1 MSIKKTIITLSII
14 SAFTAPAFAEV
25 AEVNFAYQTG
35 WAYLPLHVM
44 KDQKLVEKHAKAL
57 GVEVKANYKTLGTP
71 SIINDAMNAGT
82 VEYGAVGIP
91 SLITLNDK
99 TKGQYKAFGSI
110 VALPMYLNT
119 TTNYKSICDFKD
131 TDKIALPSIKVSVQA
146 VTLQMATKQQCSDPF
161 KLDKNTISSTHPD
174 GYTSLMSGTVQAHFT
189 SPPFQ
194 FIELKNE
201 KVHKML
207 SSYDVLGGKT
217 SFISLVGKES
227 FAQSNPKVNQATYLA
242 LIEAQEWITKNHWE
256 ATKLYFSVET
266 PKNEDMNDVMKQLT
280 SQEVEFTATPQGFSK
295 YSNFMNEVGTIKSKP
310 NWKDLTFPYIHSK
323 KGS

>member
-1 MSIKKTIITLSII
+1 MNKKLITLMLATI
-14 SAFTAPAFAEV
+14 FTGTAFAEV

-71 SIINDAMNAGT
+71 AMINDAMNNGDIQA
-82 VEYGAVGIP
+82 GAVGIP

-99 TKGQYKAFGSI
+99 TKGQYKSYGSI

-119 TTNYKSICDFKD
+119 TTNYKSICDFKEG
-131 TDKIALPSIKVSVQA
+131 DKIALPSIKVSVQA
-146 VTLQMATKQQCSDPF
+146 VTLQMAAKQQCGNPF
-161 KLDKNTISSTHPD
+161 ALDKNTISSTHPD
-174 GYTSLMSGTVQAHFT
+174 GYTSLMSGNIQGHFT

-194 FIELKNE
+194 YIELKDP
-201 KVHKML
+201 KVHKMI

-217 SFISLVGKES
+217 SFISLVGRES
-227 FAQSNPKVNQATYLA
+227 FTKENPKVAQAIAAA
-242 LIEAQEWITKNHWE
+242 LQESQSWIQKNHWE
-256 ATKLYFSVET
+256 ATKLYFTVET

-280 SQEVEFTATPQGFSK
+280 SNEVEFTSVPQGFSK
-295 YSNFMNEVGTIKSKP
+295 YSNFMNEVGSIKSKP
-310 NWKDLTFPYIHSK
+310 TWKDLTFPYIHDK